1 MTTEQ
6 KLIDLIKAKYG
17 NLVKFTSTIEMPNS
31 TLATILKR
39 GIDSASISNIIKIC
53 HALEIS
59 VDELAKGNIVPIEHT
74 EKDRLMD
81 ELPVLMAY
89 INKHRE
95 DYADIT
101 IDGEPLSNIDWTI
114 LINGMQVII
123 ESIRTGRQEQ

>member
-1 MTTEQ
+1 MTTEE
-6 KLIDLIKAKYG
+6 KLKDLIKAKYG
-17 NLVKFTSTIEMPNS
+17 NILNFSKSIDLPNS
-31 TLATILKR
+31 TLATILKY
-39 GIDSASISNIIKIC
+39 GVNKASISSIIKIC

-59 VDELAKGNIVPIEHT
+59 VDELAKGNIVSLEH
-74 EKDRLMD
+74 KDRLMD
-81 ELPVLMAY
+81 ELPLLMAY

>member
-53 HALEIS
+53 HALNIS

-95 DYADIT
+95 DYADIVRKAGW
-101 IDGEPLSNIDWTI
+101 D
-114 LINGMQVII
+114 
-123 ESIRTGRQEQ
+123 IRDIAEELAEIYRS

>member
-1 MTTEQ
+1 MTTEE
-6 KLIDLIKAKYG
+6 KLKDLIKTKYG
-17 NLVKFTSTIEMPNS
+17 NILNFSKSIDLPNS
-31 TLATILKR
+31 TLATILKY
-39 GIDSASISNIIKIC
+39 GVNKASISSIIKIC

-59 VDELAKGNIVPIEHT
+59 VDELAKGNIVSLEH
-74 EKDRLMD
+74 KDRLMD
-81 ELPVLMAY
+81 ELPLLMAY

-123 ESIRTGRQEQ
+123 ESIRTGRKEQ

>member
-1 MTTEQ
+1 MTTEE
-6 KLIDLIKAKYG
+6 KLKDLIKAKYG
-17 NLVKFTSTIEMPNS
+17 NILNFSKSIDLPNS
-31 TLATILKR
+31 TLATILKY
-39 GIDSASISNIIKIC
+39 GVNKASISSIIKIC

-59 VDELAKGNIVPIEHT
+59 VDELAKGNIVSLEH
-74 EKDRLMD
+74 KDRLMD
-81 ELPVLMAY
+81 ELPLLMAY

-101 IDGEPLSNIDWTI
+101 IDGEPLSNMDWTI

>member
-1 MTTEQ
+1 MTTEE
-6 KLIDLIKAKYG
+6 KLKDLIKAKYG
-17 NLVKFTSTIEMPNS
+17 NILNFSKSIDLPNS
-31 TLATILKR
+31 TLATILKY
-39 GIDSASISNIIKIC
+39 GVNKASISSIIKIC

-59 VDELAKGNIVPIEHT
+59 VDELAKGNIVSLEH
-74 EKDRLMD
+74 KDRLMD
-81 ELPVLMAY
+81 ELPLLMAY

-123 ESIRTGRQEQ
+123 ESIRTGRKEQ

>member
-53 HALEIS
+53 HALNIS
-59 VDELAKGNIVPIEHT
+59 VDELAKGNIVSLEH
-74 EKDRLMD
+74 KDRLMD
-81 ELPVLMAY
+81 ELPLLMAY

-123 ESIRTGRQEQ
+123 ESIRTGRKEQ